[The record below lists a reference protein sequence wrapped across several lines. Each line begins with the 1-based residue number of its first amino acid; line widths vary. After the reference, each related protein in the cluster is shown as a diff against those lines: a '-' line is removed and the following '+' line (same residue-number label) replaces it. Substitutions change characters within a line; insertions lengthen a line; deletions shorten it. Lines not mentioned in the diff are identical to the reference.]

1 MDIEYTKLIKQRK
14 RYILTLACIFFMQIM
29 LILVA
34 GNIGNIVYDIL
45 SSLMIIIMMLLIYI
59 YQPEIFLKYLWFII
73 ISIWGIVAV
82 FILENGSVAL
92 RGKVSYHYGS
102 FPIYS
107 LSWIVFWGVII
118 IKEINKR
125 VSDIKYEKNYNYNEI
140 VPSKITIKNLKLISY
155 CAIVWMLICFISIIN
170 KPYFLYG
177 IDRFQYNKE
186 FMPQIVSKSMQF
198 LYALIPIPLML
209 RKEDK
214 KLAYIYCGV
223 FTLLNFWCG
232 EKFTGLIIIFY
243 FVMLVINPVYISE
256 KMKKYTKRIIKII
269 GFLIILLLCIVIL
282 QQFILGLKIS
292 DISSYFENRIAAQ
305 GELWWLM
312 YSKDASNGMHL
323 NEISDEINVL
333 VNQPSGEMSD
343 YYFGIYKMMKLFMK
357 SDWVKYALANGV
369 RATESTRVTF
379 YYYGKIPGIIIGQ
392 AILAI
397 FIFYVVNKI
406 VVNSNQRKWILACGY
421 MYLFKSLITV
431 SIMSDFQLLT
441 TTKMILVYIVLFV
454 FSNKKKLTFR
464 SRKNE

>member
-1 MDIEYTKLIKQRK
+1 MNTKYTKLYTQRK
-14 RYILTLACIFFMQIM
+14 KIILIIICAFISQ
-29 LILVA
+29 LILMGLA
-34 GNIGNIVYDIL
+34 GIKGNIVYDVL
-45 SSLMIIIMMLLIYI
+45 SILLITVIMILIYL
-59 YQPEIFLKYLWFII
+59 YQPEIFIKYLWFII
-73 ISIWGIVAV
+73 ISIWGILAV
-82 FILENGSVAL
+82 FILENSSIIL
-92 RGKVSYHYGS
+92 RGKQAYHYGS
-102 FPIYS
+102 FPTYC
-107 LSWIVFWGVII
+107 LGWIVFWGVII
-118 IKEINKR
+118 FCEINKK
-125 VSDIKYEKNYNYNEI
+125 IKNSEIKNYNEI
-140 VPSKITIKNLKLISY
+140 KPSINTIKNLKLISY
-155 CAIVWMLICFISIIN
+155 FVICWMLICFISIVD

-186 FMPQIVSKSMQF
+186 FMPQLVSRSLPY
-198 LYALIPIPLML
+198 LYAFIPIPLML
-209 RKEDK
+209 RKEEK
-214 KLAYIYCGV
+214 KLAYLYCGI
-223 FTLLNFWCG
+223 FILLDFWCG
-232 EKFTGLIIIFY
+232 EKFTGLILIFY

-269 GFLIILLLCIVIL
+269 GFLIILLLCIVIF

-312 YSKDASNGMHL
+312 YSKDASSGMHL

-369 RATESTRVTF
+369 RATESTRATF

-392 AILAI
+392 AMLAI

-441 TTKMILVYIVLFV
+441 TTKMILVYIVLFI